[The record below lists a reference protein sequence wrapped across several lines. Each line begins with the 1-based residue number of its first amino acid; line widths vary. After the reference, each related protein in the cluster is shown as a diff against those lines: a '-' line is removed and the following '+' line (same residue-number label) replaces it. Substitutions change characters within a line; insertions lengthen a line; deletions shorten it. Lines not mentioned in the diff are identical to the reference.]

1 MGRGAWLATVPLVA
15 KSWTRLK
22 QLRTHAHLCLI
33 YEGRGRLEQ
42 GEKGGGKEWGG
53 RAEIE
58 HTLVW
63 RCVC

>member
-1 MGRGAWLATVPLVA
+1 MGRGAWLATVPLVV

-42 GEKGGGKEWGG
+42 GEKGGGEPLVAHVLGLWGSLAG
-53 RAEIE
+53 MG
-58 HTLVW
+58 
-63 RCVC
+63 